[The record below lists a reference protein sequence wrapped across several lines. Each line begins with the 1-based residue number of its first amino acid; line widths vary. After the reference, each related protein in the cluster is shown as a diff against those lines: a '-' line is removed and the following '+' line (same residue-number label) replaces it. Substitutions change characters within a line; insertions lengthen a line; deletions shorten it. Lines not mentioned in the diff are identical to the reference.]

1 MRRGMEFGG
10 GNAEQDKEETTDW
23 QEAMQEV
30 KFQGAKTFKS
40 GDNVFLIPPT
50 PEAETSEALKN
61 PGMLGTFKNFLAEKF
76 GFKKAGTGLFG
87 LLGKQGANL
96 SSLYGASA
104 GQEKIKI
111 PGADDGNEADGTASD
126 VVESINEIFQ
136 NDYTHEVV
144 GQMADEGLRPPKWD
158 VKRVS
163 EKLGSNEGGWFEKQ
177 NGEKYYVK
185 FYENP
190 NQGRAEFIANAIYE
204 KAGIKAAHT
213 ERVLIDGREAIA
225 SAAIKEARSAAVLDQ
240 AASFDVQNGFVADAF
255 LANWDVVGATYD
267 NIVQNQDGFYRI
279 DNGGSLIF
287 RAQGGDKE
295 FSAKE
300 IPELESMR
308 VRGRQTGDVFG
319 GITEDEIRRQAQ
331 EFVQKVQPEDIL
343 SIVNQSG
350 ISGKA
355 RERVL
360 QGLLGRREYLV
371 NKYTEE
377 NDNRE
382 TAKSRRR
389 VSVSEALQGLKNQE
403 LERSYEGML
412 RMRTEVICDR
422 DHIEGQRI
430 DIIDKSDVGL
440 TEVRL
445 KVRDHSSLIAALK
458 RKYLELEERKR
469 EMNLTEGEIGEMDEK
484 IYVDKFVYEGVNNK
498 RPQELCQAFVLQKGD
513 IKVYIADPT
522 KRARGRLATI
532 YMNNNQSGLVR
543 SALGLVKIEMPAGID
558 PVEIEQTIDE
568 ILEKDLGINNA
579 LSEVTEEAA
588 QEYKESRLKWQYKIE
603 GELSVEE
610 KERAERLERKEV
622 FPGYSTLVEEGK
634 HLEYLEKYGD
644 DLRAIHNMGL
654 VSNEDLK
661 MVLTQ
666 GLMCTTERFS
676 RGLMRGGLSSM
687 RDMDSGGADNVFTRI
702 MSKEKRSELGGIVL
716 ILKPEIFD
724 RTDWYSYSSD
734 TYGSTDQSEF
744 KKRMSP
750 DEVFDFV
757 ANSGDYIRNNE
768 QMFRMGI
775 GAEYIEGVEVDGQF
789 REEMIEKLH
798 ARGLHELNGK
808 KIEEVI
814 VAREP
819 VVIGAS
825 ESLSSGTD
833 MEWNKPVHDIDKAS
847 GRSAEEVSMSYFE
860 SGGMK
865 IAIPKN
871 IVIAEEK

>member
-1 MRRGMEFGG
+1 MRRDMEFGG
-10 GNAEQDKEETTDW
+10 GNVEQDKKETTDW
-23 QEAMQEV
+23 QEAMQGV

-40 GDNVFLIPPT
+40 GDNEFLIPPT
-50 PEAETSEALKN
+50 PEAETDKALKN

-76 GFKKAGTGLFG
+76 GFKKAGTGVFG

-96 SSLYGASA
+96 SSLSEAGA

-111 PGADDGNEADGTASD
+111 PGVDDGNGVDEAEFD

-136 NDYTHEVV
+136 NDYTREVV
-144 GQMADEGLRPPKWD
+144 GQMADEGLRPPTWD

-213 ERVLIDGREAIA
+213 ERVMIDGREAIA
-225 SAAIKEARSAAVLDQ
+225 SVAVEEARPVAALDQ
-240 AASFDVQNGFVADAF
+240 AASFDVQNGFIADAF

-267 NIVQNQDGFYRI
+267 NIVQNKDGLYRI

-300 IPELESMR
+300 IPEIDSMR
-308 VRGRQTGDVFG
+308 VRGRQTGEVFG
-319 GITEDEIRRQAQ
+319 GITEEEIQRQAQ

-343 SIVNQSG
+343 SIVNQSE
-350 ISGKA
+350 ISGKT
-355 RERVL
+355 RERIL

-371 NKYTEE
+371 DKYTDE
-377 NDNRE
+377 NDKRE
-382 TAKSRRR
+382 IAKLRRR

-403 LERSYEGML
+403 LEKSHEGML

-458 RKYLELEERKR
+458 RKYFELEERKR
-469 EMNLTEGEIGEMDEK
+469 ELNLTDGEIGEMDEK

-532 YMNNNQSGLVR
+532 YTNNNQSGLVR
-543 SALGLVKIEMPAGID
+543 SALGLVKIEMPAGMD
-558 PVEIEQTIDE
+558 PIEIEQTVDE

-634 HLEYLEKYGD
+634 YLEYLEKYGD
-644 DLRAIHNMGL
+644 DLRAIHNMGIA
-654 VSNEDLK
+654 SDEDLK

-676 RGLMRGGLSSM
+676 RGLMRGGLSSV

-702 MSKEKRSELGGIVL
+702 MGKEKRAELGGVVL

-734 TYGSTDQSEF
+734 TYGSTDRSEF

-775 GAEYIEGVEVDGQF
+775 GAEYIEGVEVDAQF

-798 ARGLHELNGK
+798 AKGVHELNGK

-814 VAREP
+814 VAREL
-819 VVIGAS
+819 VVLGS
-825 ESLSSGTD
+825 VT
-833 MEWNKPVHDIDKAS
+833 
-847 GRSAEEVSMSYFE
+847 AEVLNHE
-860 SGGMK
+860 
-865 IAIPKN
+865 
-871 IVIAEEK
+871 

>member
-1 MRRGMEFGG
+1 
-10 GNAEQDKEETTDW
+10 
-23 QEAMQEV
+23 
-30 KFQGAKTFKS
+30 
-40 GDNVFLIPPT
+40 
-50 PEAETSEALKN
+50 
-61 PGMLGTFKNFLAEKF
+61 
-76 GFKKAGTGLFG
+76 
-87 LLGKQGANL
+87 
-96 SSLYGASA
+96 
-104 GQEKIKI
+104 
-111 PGADDGNEADGTASD
+111 
-126 VVESINEIFQ
+126 
-136 NDYTHEVV
+136 
-144 GQMADEGLRPPKWD
+144 MADEGLRPPIWD

-190 NQGRAEFIANAIYE
+190 NQGRTEFIANAIYE

-225 SAAIKEARSAAVLDQ
+225 SAAVENARSAAAVDQ

-308 VRGRQTGDVFG
+308 VWGRQAGEVFG
-319 GITEDEIRRQAQ
+319 SITEDEIRRQAQ

-382 TAKSRRR
+382 VAKSRRR

-403 LERSYEGML
+403 LERSHEGMP

-458 RKYLELEERKR
+458 RKYLELEDRKR

-702 MSKEKRSELGGIVL
+702 MSEEKRAELGGIVL

-744 KKRMSP
+744 KKRLSP

-775 GAEYIEGVEVDGQF
+775 GAEYIEGVEVDAQF

-833 MEWNKPVHDIDKAS
+833 MEWNKPVHDVDKAS

>member
-1 MRRGMEFGG
+1 MEFGG
-10 GNAEQDKEETTDW
+10 GNAEQDIKETTDW
-23 QEAMQEV
+23 QEAMQGV

-40 GDNVFLIPPT
+40 GDNEFLIPPI
-50 PEAETSEALKN
+50 PEAETGKALKN

-96 SSLYGASA
+96 SSLSGAGA

-111 PGADDGNEADGTASD
+111 PGVDDGNEADGTASD

-213 ERVLIDGREAIA
+213 ERVVIDGREAIA
-225 SAAIKEARSAAVLDQ
+225 SAAIKEARSVAAVDQ
-240 AASFDVQNGFVADAF
+240 AASLDVQNGFVADAF

-267 NIVQNQDGFYRI
+267 NIVQNQDGLYRI

-308 VRGRQTGDVFG
+308 VRGQQTGDVFG

-371 NKYTEE
+371 NKYTDE
-377 NDNRE
+377 NDKRE
-382 TAKSRRR
+382 TAKLRRR

-403 LERSYEGML
+403 LEKSYEGVL

-458 RKYLELEERKR
+458 RKYLELEDRKQ
-469 EMNLTEGEIGEMDEK
+469 ELNLAESETKGADEK

-522 KRARGRLATI
+522 KRARGRLTTI
-532 YMNNNQSGLVR
+532 YTNNNQSGLVR
-543 SALGLVKIEMPAGID
+543 SALGLVKIEMPAGMD
-558 PVEIEQTIDE
+558 PIEIEQTVDE

-702 MSKEKRSELGGIVL
+702 MSKEKRAELGGIVL

-744 KKRMSP
+744 KKRLSP

-775 GAEYIEGVEVDGQF
+775 GAEYIEGVEVDAQF
-789 REEMIEKLH
+789 REEMIESL
-798 ARGLHELNGK
+798 RNSG
-808 KIEEVI
+808 IEEI
-814 VAREP
+814 NGRRIEEIIIARNP

-833 MEWNKPVHDIDKAS
+833 MEWNKPVHDVDKAS

>member
-1 MRRGMEFGG
+1 MEFGG
-10 GNAEQDKEETTDW
+10 GNVEQDKKETADW
-23 QEAMQEV
+23 QEAMQGV

-40 GDNVFLIPPT
+40 GDNEFLIPPT
-50 PEAETSEALKN
+50 PAAETGKALKN
-61 PGMLGTFKNFLAEKF
+61 PGVLGTFKNFLAEKF
-76 GFKKAGTGLFG
+76 GFKKAGTGVFG

-96 SSLYGASA
+96 SSLSGAGA

-111 PGADDGNEADGTASD
+111 PGVDDDGEADGATSD
-126 VVESINEIFQ
+126 VIESINEIFQ
-136 NDYTHEVV
+136 NDYTREVV
-144 GQMADEGLRPPKWD
+144 GQMADEELRPPIWD

-213 ERVLIDGREAIA
+213 ERVMIDGREAIA
-225 SAAIKEARSAAVLDQ
+225 SAAVENARSVAAVDQ

-255 LANWDVVGATYD
+255 LANWDVVGAMYD
-267 NIVQNQDGFYRI
+267 NIVQNQDGLYRI

-300 IPELESMR
+300 IPEIDSMR
-308 VRGRQTGDVFG
+308 VRGRQTGEVFG
-319 GITEDEIRRQAQ
+319 GITEEEIQRQAQ
-331 EFVQKVQPEDIL
+331 EFVQKVHPEDIL
-343 SIVNQSG
+343 SVVNQSG

-355 RERVL
+355 RERIL

-371 NKYTEE
+371 DKYTDG

-382 TAKSRRR
+382 TVKLRRR

-403 LERSYEGML
+403 LEKSYEGML

-430 DIIDKSDVGL
+430 DIIDKADVGL

-458 RKYLELEERKR
+458 RKYLELEDRKQ
-469 EMNLTEGEIGEMDEK
+469 ELNIAESETKGVDEK

-532 YMNNNQSGLVR
+532 YTNNNQSGLVR
-543 SALGLVKIEMPAGID
+543 SALGLVKIEMPAGMD
-558 PVEIEQTIDE
+558 PIEIEQTVDE

-603 GELSVEE
+603 GGAVCRGKRTCRET
-610 KERAERLERKEV
+610 RAK
-622 FPGYSTLVEEGK
+622 
-634 HLEYLEKYGD
+634 
-644 DLRAIHNMGL
+644 
-654 VSNEDLK
+654 
-661 MVLTQ
+661 
-666 GLMCTTERFS
+666 
-676 RGLMRGGLSSM
+676 RGLPWLFNLVRG
-687 RDMDSGGADNVFTRI
+687 R
-702 MSKEKRSELGGIVL
+702 
-716 ILKPEIFD
+716 
-724 RTDWYSYSSD
+724 
-734 TYGSTDQSEF
+734 Q
-744 KKRMSP
+744 
-750 DEVFDFV
+750 
-757 ANSGDYIRNNE
+757 
-768 QMFRMGI
+768 
-775 GAEYIEGVEVDGQF
+775 
-789 REEMIEKLH
+789 
-798 ARGLHELNGK
+798 
-808 KIEEVI
+808 
-814 VAREP
+814 
-819 VVIGAS
+819 AS
-825 ESLSSGTD
+825 
-833 MEWNKPVHDIDKAS
+833 
-847 GRSAEEVSMSYFE
+847 
-860 SGGMK
+860 
-865 IAIPKN
+865 
-871 IVIAEEK
+871 

>member
-10 GNAEQDKEETTDW
+10 GGNAEQDKKETTDW
-23 QEAMQEV
+23 QEAMQGV

-40 GDNVFLIPPT
+40 GDNEFLIPPT
-50 PEAETSEALKN
+50 PEAETGKALKN

-76 GFKKAGTGLFG
+76 GSKKAGIGLFG

-96 SSLYGASA
+96 SSLSGAGA

-111 PGADDGNEADGTASD
+111 PGVDDGNEADGTASD

-136 NDYTHEVV
+136 NDYTREVV
-144 GQMADEGLRPPKWD
+144 GQMADEGLRPPIWD

-213 ERVLIDGREAIA
+213 ERVVIDGREAIA
-225 SAAIKEARSAAVLDQ
+225 SAAIEDARVATVDQ

-308 VRGRQTGDVFG
+308 VRGRQTGEVFS
-319 GITEDEIRRQAQ
+319 GITEEEIQRQAQ

-371 NKYTEE
+371 NKYTDE
-377 NDNRE
+377 NDKRE
-382 TAKSRRR
+382 TAKLRRR

-403 LERSYEGML
+403 LEKSYEGVL

-440 TEVRL
+440 TELRL

-458 RKYLELEERKR
+458 RKYLELEDRKQ
-469 EMNLTEGEIGEMDEK
+469 ELNLAESETKGADEK

-513 IKVYIADPT
+513 IKVYIANPT

-543 SALGLVKIEMPAGID
+543 SALGLVKIEMPAGVD

-702 MSKEKRSELGGIVL
+702 MSKEKRAELGGIVL

-775 GAEYIEGVEVDGQF
+775 GAEYIEWVEVDGQF
-789 REEMIEKLH
+789 MEEMIEKLH

-814 VAREP
+814 MAREP
-819 VVIGAS
+819 VAS
-825 ESLSSGTD
+825 
-833 MEWNKPVHDIDKAS
+833 
-847 GRSAEEVSMSYFE
+847 RSAV
-860 SGGMK
+860 
-865 IAIPKN
+865 
-871 IVIAEEK
+871 AEGLNHE

>member
-1 MRRGMEFGG
+1 MEFGG
-10 GNAEQDKEETTDW
+10 GNAEQDKKETTDW
-23 QEAMQEV
+23 QEAMQGV

-40 GDNVFLIPPT
+40 GGNEFLIPPT
-50 PEAETSEALKN
+50 PEVETGKALKA

-76 GFKKAGTGLFG
+76 GFKKAGTGVFA

-96 SSLYGASA
+96 FSLSEASA

-136 NDYTHEVV
+136 NDYTREVV

-225 SAAIKEARSAAVLDQ
+225 SAAIKEARSAAAVDQ

-255 LANWDVVGATYD
+255 LANWDVVGAAYD

-308 VRGRQTGDVFG
+308 VRGRQTGEVFG
-319 GITEDEIRRQAQ
+319 SITKDEIRRQAQ

-371 NKYTEE
+371 NKYTDE
-377 NDNRE
+377 NDKRE
-382 TAKSRRR
+382 VAKSRRR

-403 LERSYEGML
+403 LERSHEGML

-458 RKYLELEERKR
+458 RKYLEIEDRKR

-498 RPQELCQAFVLQKGD
+498 KPQELCQAFVLQKGD

-702 MSKEKRSELGGIVL
+702 MSKEKRAELGGIVL

-734 TYGSTDQSEF
+734 TYGSTDRSEF

-775 GAEYIEGVEVDGQF
+775 GAEYIEGVEVDAQF

-798 ARGLHELNGK
+798 ARGLYELNGK

-814 VAREP
+814 MAREP

-833 MEWNKPVHDIDKAS
+833 MEWNKPIHDVNKAS

>member
-10 GNAEQDKEETTDW
+10 GNAEQDKKETTDW
-23 QEAMQEV
+23 QEAMQGV

-40 GDNVFLIPPT
+40 GGNEFLIPPT
-50 PEAETSEALKN
+50 PEVETGKALKN

-76 GFKKAGTGLFG
+76 GSKKAGTGLFG

-96 SSLYGASA
+96 SSLSGAGA

-111 PGADDGNEADGTASD
+111 PGVDDGNEADGAASD
-126 VVESINEIFQ
+126 VAESINEIFQ

-144 GQMADEGLRPPKWD
+144 GQMADEGLRPPIWD

-190 NQGRAEFIANAIYE
+190 NQGRTEFIANAIYE

-225 SAAIKEARSAAVLDQ
+225 SAAVENARSAAAVDQ

-308 VRGRQTGDVFG
+308 VWGRQAGEVFG
-319 GITEDEIRRQAQ
+319 SITEDEIRRQAQ

-382 TAKSRRR
+382 VAKSRRR

-403 LERSYEGML
+403 LERSHEGML

-458 RKYLELEERKR
+458 RKYLELEDRKR

-702 MSKEKRSELGGIVL
+702 MSKEKRAELGGIVL

-744 KKRMSP
+744 KKRLSP

-775 GAEYIEGVEVDGQF
+775 GAEYIEGVEVDAQF

-819 VVIGAS
+819 VA
-825 ESLSSGTD
+825 
-833 MEWNKPVHDIDKAS
+833 P
-847 GRSAEEVSMSYFE
+847 RSAV
-860 SGGMK
+860 
-865 IAIPKN
+865 
-871 IVIAEEK
+871 AEGLNHE

>member
-10 GNAEQDKEETTDW
+10 GGNVEQDKKETTDW
-23 QEAMQEV
+23 QEAMQGV

-40 GDNVFLIPPT
+40 GDNEFLIPPT
-50 PEAETSEALKN
+50 PAAETDKALKN
-61 PGMLGTFKNFLAEKF
+61 PGMLGAFKNFLAEKF
-76 GFKKAGTGLFG
+76 GFKKAGTGVFG

-96 SSLYGASA
+96 SSLSGAGA

-111 PGADDGNEADGTASD
+111 PGVDDNEANGTTSD

-136 NDYTHEVV
+136 NDYTREVA
-144 GQMADEGLRPPKWD
+144 GQMADEGLRPPIWS

-190 NQGRAEFIANAIYE
+190 NQGRAEFIANAIYK

-213 ERVLIDGREAIA
+213 ERVMIDGREAIA
-225 SAAIKEARSAAVLDQ
+225 SAAVENARSVAAVDQ

-255 LANWDVVGATYD
+255 LANWDVVGAMYD
-267 NIVQNQDGFYRI
+267 NIVQNQDGLYRI

-300 IPELESMR
+300 IPEIDSMR
-308 VRGRQTGDVFG
+308 VRGRQTGEVFG
-319 GITEDEIRRQAQ
+319 GITEEEIQRQAQ

-350 ISGKA
+350 ISGKT

-371 NKYTEE
+371 DKYTDG
-377 NDNRE
+377 NDKRE

-403 LERSYEGML
+403 LERSHEGML

-445 KVRDHSSLIAALK
+445 KVRDHSSLIAALR
-458 RKYLELEERKR
+458 RKYLELEERKQ
-469 EMNLTEGEIGEMDEK
+469 EMNLTDGEIGEMDEK

-532 YMNNNQSGLVR
+532 YTNNNQSGLVR
-543 SALGLVKIEMPAGID
+543 SALGLVKIEMPAGMD
-558 PVEIEQTIDE
+558 PIEIEQTVDE

-603 GELSVEE
+603 GELSAEE

-622 FPGYSTLVEEGK
+622 FPGYSTLLEEGK

-644 DLRAIHNMGL
+644 DLRAIHNMGIA
-654 VSNEDLK
+654 SDEDLK

-676 RGLMRGGLSSM
+676 RGLMRGGLSSV

-702 MSKEKRSELGGIVL
+702 MGKEKRAELGGVVL

-734 TYGSTDQSEF
+734 TYGSTDRSEF

-775 GAEYIEGVEVDGQF
+775 GAEYIEGVEVDAQF

-798 ARGLHELNGK
+798 AKGVHELNGK

-819 VVIGAS
+819 VV
-825 ESLSSGTD
+825 LD
-833 MEWNKPVHDIDKAS
+833 
-847 GRSAEEVSMSYFE
+847 SATTEVLNHE
-860 SGGMK
+860 
-865 IAIPKN
+865 
-871 IVIAEEK
+871 

>member
-1 MRRGMEFGG
+1 M
-10 GNAEQDKEETTDW
+10 
-23 QEAMQEV
+23 
-30 KFQGAKTFKS
+30 
-40 GDNVFLIPPT
+40 
-50 PEAETSEALKN
+50 
-61 PGMLGTFKNFLAEKF
+61 
-76 GFKKAGTGLFG
+76 
-87 LLGKQGANL
+87 
-96 SSLYGASA
+96 
-104 GQEKIKI
+104 
-111 PGADDGNEADGTASD
+111 
-126 VVESINEIFQ
+126 
-136 NDYTHEVV
+136 
-144 GQMADEGLRPPKWD
+144 
-158 VKRVS
+158 
-163 EKLGSNEGGWFEKQ
+163 
-177 NGEKYYVK
+177 
-185 FYENP
+185 
-190 NQGRAEFIANAIYE
+190 
-204 KAGIKAAHT
+204 
-213 ERVLIDGREAIA
+213 
-225 SAAIKEARSAAVLDQ
+225 
-240 AASFDVQNGFVADAF
+240 
-255 LANWDVVGATYD
+255 
-267 NIVQNQDGFYRI
+267 
-279 DNGGSLIF
+279 
-287 RAQGGDKE
+287 
-295 FSAKE
+295 
-300 IPELESMR
+300 
-308 VRGRQTGDVFG
+308 
-319 GITEDEIRRQAQ
+319 
-331 EFVQKVQPEDIL
+331 
-343 SIVNQSG
+343 
-350 ISGKA
+350 
-355 RERVL
+355 
-360 QGLLGRREYLV
+360 
-371 NKYTEE
+371 NKYTDE
-377 NDNRE
+377 NDKRE
-382 TAKSRRR
+382 VAKSRRR

-403 LERSYEGML
+403 LERSHEGML

-458 RKYLELEERKR
+458 RKYLELEDRKR

-498 RPQELCQAFVLQKGD
+498 KPQELCQAFVLQKGD

-543 SALGLVKIEMPAGID
+543 SALGLVKIEMPAGMD
-558 PVEIEQTIDE
+558 PIEIEQTVDE

-634 HLEYLEKYGD
+634 YLEYLEKYGD
-644 DLRAIHNMGL
+644 DLRAIHNMGIA
-654 VSNEDLK
+654 SAEDLK
-661 MVLTQ
+661 MVFTQ

-676 RGLMRGGLSSM
+676 RGLMRGGLSSV

-702 MSKEKRSELGGIVL
+702 MGKEKRAELGGVVL

-734 TYGSTDQSEF
+734 TYGSTDRSEF

-775 GAEYIEGVEVDGQF
+775 GAEYIEGVEVDAQF
-789 REEMIEKLH
+789 REEIIEKLH
-798 ARGLHELNGK
+798 EAGVHELNEK

-819 VVIGAS
+819 VVIGVS

-847 GRSAEEVSMSYFE
+847 GRSAEEISMSYFE

-865 IAIPKN
+865 VAIPKN

>member
-1 MRRGMEFGG
+1 MEFGG
-10 GNAEQDKEETTDW
+10 GNAEQDKKETTDW
-23 QEAMQEV
+23 QEAMQGV

-136 NDYTHEVV
+136 NDYTREVV
-144 GQMADEGLRPPKWD
+144 GQMADEGLRPPIWD

-213 ERVLIDGREAIA
+213 ERVVIDGREAIA
-225 SAAIKEARSAAVLDQ
+225 SAAIEDARVATVDQ

-308 VRGRQTGDVFG
+308 VRGRQTGEVFS
-319 GITEDEIRRQAQ
+319 GITEEEIQRQAQ

-371 NKYTEE
+371 NKYTDE
-377 NDNRE
+377 NDKRE
-382 TAKSRRR
+382 TAKLRRR

-403 LERSYEGML
+403 LEKSYEGVL

-458 RKYLELEERKR
+458 RKYLELEDRKQ
-469 EMNLTEGEIGEMDEK
+469 ELNLAESETKGADEK

-513 IKVYIADPT
+513 IKVYIANPT

-543 SALGLVKIEMPAGID
+543 SALGLVKIEMPAGVD

-610 KERAERLERKEV
+610 KERAGRLERKEV

-702 MSKEKRSELGGIVL
+702 MSKEKRAELGGIVL

-744 KKRMSP
+744 KKRLSP

-775 GAEYIEGVEVDGQF
+775 GSEYIEGVEVDAQF
-789 REEMIEKLH
+789 REEMIAKLH
-798 ARGLHELNGK
+798 ENGVHELNGK

-833 MEWNKPVHDIDKAS
+833 MEWNKPVHDVDKAS